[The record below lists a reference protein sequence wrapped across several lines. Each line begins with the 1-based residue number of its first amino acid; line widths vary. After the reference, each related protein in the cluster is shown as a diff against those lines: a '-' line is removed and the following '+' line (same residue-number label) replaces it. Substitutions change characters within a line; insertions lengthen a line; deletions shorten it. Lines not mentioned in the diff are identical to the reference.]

1 MKKSGASIRYAK
13 ALFRLASDTNKSRE
27 VLLDLKNLLQ
37 LLQSDSKLDILISNP
52 VIKKDVKESL
62 IRKIFDTKISSLSLN
77 FLLLLIKKGRE
88 AFLVEVINRYKEI
101 YNTHNN
107 ISVIDII
114 SANPLSDTFKEGVK
128 RKISVGGGE
137 VILKEKIDKNLI
149 GGFIIKKG
157 DLQYDAS
164 IRKQLNNAKRAFKL

>member
-13 ALFRLASDTNKSRE
+13 ALFRSASDTNKSRE
-27 VLLDLKNLLQ
+27 VLLDLNNLFQ
-37 LLQSDSKLDILISNP
+37 LLQSDSQLETLIFNP
-52 VIKKDVKESL
+52 VIKKDVKASL
-62 IRKIFDTKISSLSLN
+62 IRKIFDTKISNLSLN

-88 AFLVEVINRYKEI
+88 AFLLEIINKYKEI

-107 ISVIDII
+107 ISVLDVV
-114 SANPLSDTFKEGVK
+114 SVNTLSDVFKERLK
-128 RKISVGGGE
+128 EKISGGGE
-137 VILKEKIDKNLI
+137 VILNEKIDKNLI